1 MSKIVLEDI
10 HIHNIAVKKEYRGM
24 GIGGKML
31 SHLIEDS
38 IINCAGKLCLEVK
51 NSNLPAIKLYQKHG
65 FIPVG
70 ERKNYYEDGSNA
82 VLMDRVF

>member
-24 GIGGKML
+24 GIGGKMI

-38 IINCAGKLCLEVK
+38 ITNHAGRLCLEVK

-65 FIPVG
+65 FVPVG

-82 VLMDRVF
+82 VLMDRTF